1 LTMPSGPNDAFVP
14 ALQAPIALL
23 SRSDASTAS

>member
-1 LTMPSGPNDAFVP
+1 MPSGPNDEAFVP